1 MKYFARRAT
10 WVSLLLGGATGLG
23 FGAAGPPRP
32 DTTIFVVTGS
42 FGGAG
47 TLVSVQRQSP
57 WEAVTVAT
65 LDSPDAVVQ
74 SFSGLIYVVE
84 PATDLIRVFD
94 AAGDEVWSF
103 SVGDGTSPRDILGV
117 SRTRAYVT
125 RAGST
130 HLYRVDPQTG
140 VGSDV
145 IDLGVFADADGN
157 PDMER
162 MATDGSR
169 LFIQLRRLGPLPE
182 DATAEPH
189 GAIAVMDLATETLID
204 AVPGTPEMDAIELVG
219 PAPRLRMHVD
229 GDGAFLLVSATDGDH
244 LSLGGGVEFVDLQTL
259 ASDGLLLAE
268 AQLAALGGFVMTG
281 ESEGYFVFHTDIV
294 PSNHLQR
301 FTIAGGAIQEPEIV
315 FDFGVYLDAM
325 LFDAETGLLYMP
337 AAVGGLHVVDTA
349 TNEPVTREPIG
360 LPGFPVDQ
368 VIGPVGSRYD
378 LTGDGVVGVLDL
390 LDLLAAWG
398 DCAAPCP
405 PTCVADI
412 AAPGGP
418 GADCTV
424 GILDFLLLLAN
435 WD

>member
-1 MKYFARRAT
+1 MNDFARHVT
-10 WVSLLLGGATGLG
+10 CVSLLLGAVAAAAS
-23 FGAAGPPRP
+23 GAAGPPRS
-32 DTTIFVVTGS
+32 DATILVVTGS
-42 FGGAG
+42 FGVGG
-47 TLVSVQRQSP
+47 TLVSVQRQAP
-57 WEAVTVAT
+57 WEVVTIAK

-74 SFSGLIYVVE
+74 SFSGLIFVVE

-94 AAGDEVWSF
+94 DAGTEIRSF
-103 SVGDGTSPRDILGV
+103 SVGAGTSPRDILGV
-117 SRTRAYVT
+117 TRTRAYVT

-140 VGSDV
+140 VGRDV
-145 IDLGVFADADGN
+145 IDLSVFADADGN

-169 LFIQLRRLGPLPE
+169 LFIQLRRLEPPPE
-182 DATAEPH
+182 AVAKGAT
-189 GAIAVMDLATETLID
+189 GAIAIVDLASESLID
-204 AVPGTPEMDAIELVG
+204 ADPSTPEIDAITLVG

-229 GDGAFLLVSATDGDH
+229 GDGEFLLVSATDGDH
-244 LSLGGGVEFVDLQTL
+244 LSLGGGIEFIDLQTL
-259 ASDGLLLAE
+259 TSAGLLLAE
-268 AQLAALGGFVMTG
+268 ADLAALGGFVMTDK
-281 ESEGYFVFHTDIV
+281 SEGYFLFHTDII

-301 FTIAGGAIQEPEIV
+301 FSIAGGAVPGPEIV
-315 FDFGVYLDAM
+315 FDLGVYLDAL
-325 LFDAETGLLYMP
+325 LFDSRTGLLYMP
-337 AAVGGLHVVDTA
+337 AAQGGLHVVDTV
-349 TNEPVTREPIG
+349 TNELVTHRPVP

-378 LTGDGVVGVLDL
+378 LTGDGVVGILDL
-390 LDLLAAWG
+390 LDLLSAWG

>member
-1 MKYFARRAT
+1 MNDFARHAS
-10 WVSLLLGGATGLG
+10 WVSLLVGTAAAAAS
-23 FGAAGPPRP
+23 GAAGPPRP
-32 DTTIFVVTGS
+32 DATIFVVTGS
-42 FGGAG
+42 FGGGG

-94 AAGDEVWSF
+94 GAGTEVRSF
-103 SVGDGTSPRDILGV
+103 SVGDRTSPRDILGV
-117 SRTRAYVT
+117 TRTRAYVT

-169 LFIQLRRLGPLPE
+169 LFIQLRRLGPPQG
-182 DATAEPH
+182 TN
-189 GAIAVMDLATETLID
+189 GAIAVVDLASESLID
-204 AVPGTPEMDAIELVG
+204 ADPGTPEIDAIELAG

-229 GDGAFLLVSATDGDH
+229 GDGEFLLVSATDGDH
-244 LSLGGGVEFVDLQTL
+244 LSLGGGVESVDLQTL

-268 AQLAALGGFVMTG
+268 AELAALGGFVMTG
-281 ESEGYFVFHTDIV
+281 ESEGYFLFHTDIV
-294 PSNHLQR
+294 PSNHLVR
-301 FTIAGGAIQEPEIV
+301 FTIAGGAVPGPEIV
-315 FDFGVYLDAM
+315 FDFGVYLDAL
-325 LFDAETGLLYMP
+325 LFDPGTGLLYMP
-337 AAVGGLHVVDTA
+337 AAEGGLHVVDTA
-349 TNEPVTREPIG
+349 TNELVTPQPVP

-368 VIGPVGSRYD
+368 VIGPVGSPYD
-378 LTGDGVVGVLDL
+378 LTGDGVVGVPDL
-390 LDLLAAWG
+390 LALLAAWG
-398 DCAAPCP
+398 PCAGPCP
-405 PTCVADI
+405 PACSEDLDGDCAI
-412 AAPGGP
+412 AVP
-418 GADCTV
+418 D
-424 GILDFLLLLAN
+424 LLILLAN
-435 WD
+435 WG

>member
-1 MKYFARRAT
+1 MNDFARHAT
-10 WVSLLLGGATGLG
+10 CVSLLLGT
-23 FGAAGPPRP
+23 AAASAGPRP
-32 DTTIFVVTGS
+32 DATIFVVTGS

-47 TLVSVQRQSP
+47 TLVSMQRQSP

-65 LDSPDAVVQ
+65 LDSPDAAVQ

-94 AAGDEVWSF
+94 AAGTEVRSF
-103 SVGDGTSPRDILGV
+103 SVGDRTRPRDILGV
-117 SRTRAYVT
+117 TRTRAYVT

-145 IDLGVFADADGN
+145 IDLAVFADADGN

-169 LFIQLRRLGPLPE
+169 LFIQLRRMGE
-182 DATAEPH
+182 GTN
-189 GAIAVMDLATETLID
+189 GAIAVVDLASESLID
-204 AVPGTPEMDAIELVG
+204 ADPGTPKIDVIELIG

-259 ASDGLLLAE
+259 ASNGLLLAE
-268 AQLAALGGFVMTG
+268 AELAALGGFVMTG
-281 ESEGYFVFHTDIV
+281 ESEGYFLFHTDIV
-294 PSNHLQR
+294 PSNHLQQ
-301 FTIAGGAIQEPEIV
+301 FTIADGAVPGPEIV
-315 FDFGVYLDAM
+315 FDFGVYLDAL
-325 LFDAETGLLYMP
+325 LFDPRTGLLYMP
-337 AAVGGLHVVDTA
+337 ASVGGLYVVDTA
-349 TNEPVTREPIG
+349 TNQPVMRQPVL

-368 VIGPVGSRYD
+368 VIGPVGSPYD
-378 LTGDGVVGVLDL
+378 LTGDGVVGIVDL

-424 GILDFLLLLAN
+424 DILDFLLLLAS
-435 WD
+435 WG